1 MVFLQWCPGDK
12 VVRDGGG
19 GGEERSRERGEESLG
34 FMEERLEGTEGKGG
48 REGVLDQPHPH
59 PSPRGPGS

>member
-1 MVFLQWCPGDK
+1 M
-12 VVRDGGG
+12 RDGGG
-19 GGEERSRERGEESLG
+19 GGVERSRERGEESLG
-34 FMEERLEGTEGKGG
+34 FMEERLEGTEEKGG

>member
-1 MVFLQWCPGDK
+1 M
-12 VVRDGGG
+12 RDGDG

-48 REGVLDQPHPH
+48 REGVLDQPHPY